1 MILWIGEI
9 LHQLEWLKAFFWDEA
24 TAYENWC
31 SILLA
36 HSIMMHP
43 CKAVVLTHKNWLFFL
58 RCSRCPVSPLVL
70 SNGFPN
76 LKSYVKCG
84 GTGAK
89 LEGGAEVKMQCIG
102 MLLGCPIM
110 NSTCSHT
117 FLATWFW
124 VMCATPTSVAYSPTY
139 FMMMNHFPATLN
151 YPQSRHIKTI
161 RNLGLV
167 LDPFWAIYGEV
178 SSIRGEDV
186 LLGHSHGC

>member
-1 MILWIGEI
+1 
-9 LHQLEWLKAFFWDEA
+9 
-24 TAYENWC
+24 
-31 SILLA
+31 
-36 HSIMMHP
+36 MHP
-43 CKAVVLTHKNWLFFL
+43 CKAVLLTHKNWLFFL
-58 RCSRCPVSPLVL
+58 RCSRCPVSPLIL

-84 GTGAK
+84 GSQVRRGGMSESHQQTGHGF
-89 LEGGAEVKMQCIG
+89 LYIHIHSDFWAEVKMQCIG

-151 YPQSRHIKTI
+151 YPQISTIKTYQ
-161 RNLGLV
+161 NHSK
-167 LDPFWAIYGEV
+167 PWF
-178 SSIRGEDV
+178 SIGPI
-186 LLGHSHGC
+186 LGHIWRGI